1 MTEILIVDDDR
12 KWLNLFSSMI
22 SLMRFEVD
30 VAEGGDEALL

>member
-22 SLMRFEVD
+22 SLMGFDVD